1 MPAFIETKIR
11 KPSPAHLQKIV
22 EKVSKTNELKSF
34 FFVVKTLPLCRSLI
48 YNRKARCKM
57 EWYKMKLENLN
68 PDLRSELDLMLTL
81 KMKDLRSNQFK
92 TITRQQVIDYLFNVK
107 WKRHDKLVTCD
118 IVNDIFEVTASQ
130 IFDYL
135 RAEGIKMA
143 TKQKLEDF
151 SDMFV

>member
-1 MPAFIETKIR
+1 
-11 KPSPAHLQKIV
+11 
-22 EKVSKTNELKSF
+22 
-34 FFVVKTLPLCRSLI
+34 
-48 YNRKARCKM
+48 
-57 EWYKMKLENLN
+57 MKLENLN
-68 PDLRSELDLMLTL
+68 SDLRYELDLMLTL

-135 RAEGIKMA
+135 RCEGIKMA